1 MPAFDGTGPAGQGSM
16 TGRGMGPCANQGAS
30 RRNRFGQR
38 GLQRGQGCFGC
49 PWRMNADVP
58 TNLEEE
64 EKALEAELEIVRKAR
79 KNAQKK

>member
-1 MPAFDGTGPAGQGSM
+1 
-16 TGRGMGPCANQGAS
+16 
-30 RRNRFGQR
+30 
-38 GLQRGQGCFGC
+38 
-49 PWRMNADVP
+49 MNADVP